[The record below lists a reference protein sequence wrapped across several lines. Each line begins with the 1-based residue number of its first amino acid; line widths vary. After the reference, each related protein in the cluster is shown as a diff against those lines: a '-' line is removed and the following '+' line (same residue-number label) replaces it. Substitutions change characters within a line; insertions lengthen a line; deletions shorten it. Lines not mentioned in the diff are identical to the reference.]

1 MTEENSNFES
11 NFESSEYN
19 DLQQDNAGQ
28 NQNTAGINSENNDED
43 LKPDK
48 IKGKNILKYILFLFL
63 TFLAVFVIVYLIV
76 DYNMHKLG
84 LTPFELIFKQPEK
97 VLNQD
102 EYLIN
107 KNTFYPVKI
116 EGKKDKYI
124 LTVDLKQFNN
134 DAENIKFEASDN
146 EIKIHGDIFI
156 SKNGKTESHSF
167 YQNIISPE
175 KFISEKIKKEQ
186 KGNKLIITIPVSKQ

>member
-1 MTEENSNFES
+1 MTEENSNLE
-11 NFESSEYN
+11 NNSEHPENN
-19 DLQQDNAGQ
+19 DLLSDNDIQ
-28 NQNTAGINSENNDED
+28 NQNTEGINSENNHKNLQQDNT
-43 LKPDK
+43 
-48 IKGKNILKYILFLFL
+48 KGKNILKYILFLFL

-84 LTPFELIFKQPEK
+84 LTPFELIFEQPEK

-107 KNTFYPVKI
+107 KNTSYPVKI

-175 KFISEKIKKEQ
+175 KFISDKIKKEQ
-186 KGNKLIITIPVSKQ
+186 KGNKLIITIPVSK